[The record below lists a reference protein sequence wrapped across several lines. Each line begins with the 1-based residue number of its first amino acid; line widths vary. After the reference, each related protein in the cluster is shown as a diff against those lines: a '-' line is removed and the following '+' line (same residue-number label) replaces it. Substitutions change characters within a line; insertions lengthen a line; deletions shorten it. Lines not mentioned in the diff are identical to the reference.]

1 MQNGTES
8 KEYQTEIIILKREVV
23 EIGRAKRGKMNPTEG
38 GGGGEREWGERVGKE
53 KGWSGREDWK
63 REESIQKG
71 EASGK
76 ERGVE
81 ERREWKRE
89 GHRRERIVKKEGSG
103 RKRESEERG
112 DRKGRKE

>member
-1 MQNGTES
+1 ME
-8 KEYQTEIIILKREVV
+8 REGRERERV
-23 EIGRAKRGKMNPTEG
+23 EWKRGLEERGEYTEG
-38 GGGGEREWGERVGKE
+38 RGEWTGK
-53 KGWSGREDWK
+53 R
-63 REESIQKG
+63 
-71 EASGK
+71 SGK
-76 ERGVE
+76 DRGVE